1 MMRIITGSAR
11 GVRLDTL
18 EGEMTRPT
26 TERAKEAVFSILRAR
41 TDLSGARVLDLFA
54 GCGQLGLE
62 ALSAGAAH
70 AVLVD
75 QSREAVRVIEKNAA
89 KTRLADRCTILCSDA
104 ASYLRSRRGHEAF
117 DCIFLDP
124 PYAMRAVAATVE
136 DILRVR
142 LLAPGGLIVCESG
155 EPDPLGFGTGTALSG
170 HFSLLREAKYGK
182 AYITLVTAASATGAG
197 GDES

>member
-18 EGEMTRPT
+18 EGDMTRPT
-26 TERAKEAVFSILRAR
+26 TERAKEAIFSSLRVR
-41 TDLSGARVLDLFA
+41 TELSGIRVLDLFA

-75 QSREAVRVIEKNAA
+75 QSREAIRVIERNAA
-89 KTRLADRCTILCSDA
+89 KTRLSDRCTILCSDVA
-104 ASYLRSRRGHEAF
+104 TYLRSRRGQEGF

-124 PYAMRAVAATVE
+124 PYAMKAVAATVE
-136 DILRVR
+136 DILRAR
-142 LLAPGGLIVCESG
+142 LIRPDGLIICESG
-155 EPDPLGFGTGTALSG
+155 EPDPLGFSTQTALSQ
-170 HFSLLREAKYGK
+170 HFVLVKEAKYGK
-182 AYITLVTAASATGAG
+182 AYVTIVTPAATGRDA
-197 GDES
+197 

>member
-41 TDLSGARVLDLFA
+41 TDLSGAQVLDLFA

-75 QSREAVRVIEKNAA
+75 QSRDQMNQENILKY
-89 KTRLADRCTILCSDA
+89 TIGVANDE
-104 ASYLRSRRGHEAF
+104 R
-117 DCIFLDP
+117 
-124 PYAMRAVAATVE
+124 AM
-136 DILRVR
+136 
-142 LLAPGGLIVCESG
+142 
-155 EPDPLGFGTGTALSG
+155 
-170 HFSLLREAKYGK
+170 
-182 AYITLVTAASATGAG
+182 
-197 GDES
+197 

>member
-18 EGEMTRPT
+18 EGDMTRPT
-26 TERAKEAVFSILRAR
+26 TERAKEAIFSSLRVR
-41 TDLSGARVLDLFA
+41 TELSGIRVLDLFA

-75 QSREAVRVIEKNAA
+75 QSREAIRVIERNAA
-89 KTRLADRCTILCSDA
+89 KTRLSDRCTILCSDVA
-104 ASYLRSRRGHEAF
+104 TYLRSRRGQEGF

-124 PYAMRAVAATVE
+124 PYAMKAVAATVE
-136 DILRVR
+136 DILRAR
-142 LLAPGGLIVCESG
+142 LIRPDGLIICESG
-155 EPDPLGFGTGTALSG
+155 EPDPLGFSTQTALSQ
-170 HFSLLREAKYGK
+170 HFALVKEAKYGK
-182 AYITLVTAASATGAG
+182 AYVTIVTPAATGRDA
-197 GDES
+197 

>member
-18 EGEMTRPT
+18 EGDMTRPT
-26 TERAKEAVFSILRAR
+26 TERAKEAIFSSLRVR
-41 TDLSGARVLDLFA
+41 TELSGIRVLDLFA

-75 QSREAVRVIEKNAA
+75 QSREAIRVIERNAA
-89 KTRLADRCTILCSDA
+89 KTHLSDRCTILCSDVA
-104 ASYLRSRRGHEAF
+104 TYLRSRRGQEGF

-124 PYAMRAVAATVE
+124 PYAMKAVAATVE
-136 DILRVR
+136 DILRAR
-142 LLAPGGLIVCESG
+142 LIRPDGLIICESG
-155 EPDPLGFGTGTALSG
+155 EPDPLGFSTQTALSQ
-170 HFSLLREAKYGK
+170 HFALVKEAKYGK
-182 AYITLVTAASATGAG
+182 AYVTIVTPAATGRDA
-197 GDES
+197 

>member
-75 QSREAVRVIEKNAA
+75 QSREAVRVMEKNAA
-89 KTRLADRCTILCSDA
+89 KTLCHA
-104 ASYLRSRRGHEAF
+104 CRSGDGRGHSARPPAGTRRT
-117 DCIFLDP
+117 DCL
-124 PYAMRAVAATVE
+124 
-136 DILRVR
+136 
-142 LLAPGGLIVCESG
+142 
-155 EPDPLGFGTGTALSG
+155 
-170 HFSLLREAKYGK
+170 
-182 AYITLVTAASATGAG
+182 
-197 GDES
+197 

>member
-18 EGEMTRPT
+18 EGEATRPT
-26 TERAKEAVFSILRAR
+26 TERAKEAVFSSLRVR
-41 TDLSGARVLDLFA
+41 MDMNGIRVLDLFA

-75 QSREAVRVIEKNAA
+75 QSREAIRIIERNAA
-89 KTRLADRCTILCSDA
+89 KTHLSDRCTILCSDVA
-104 ASYLRSRRGHEAF
+104 AYLRSRRGKDSF

-124 PYAMRAVAATVE
+124 PYAMRAVASTVE
-136 DILRVR
+136 DILRAR
-142 LLAPGGLIVCESG
+142 LLSPGGLIICESG
-155 EPDPLGFGTGTALSG
+155 EPDPLGFATETALSK
-170 HFSLLREAKYGK
+170 HFTLVKEAKYGK
-182 AYITLVTAASATGAG
+182 AYITVVTHAASATEEMA
-197 GDES
+197 

>member
-18 EGEMTRPT
+18 EGDMTRPT
-26 TERAKEAVFSILRAR
+26 TERAKEAIFSSLRVR
-41 TDLSGARVLDLFA
+41 MELSGIRVLDLFA

-75 QSREAVRVIEKNAA
+75 QSREAIRVIERNAA
-89 KTRLADRCTILCSDA
+89 KTRLSDRCTILCSDVA
-104 ASYLRSRRGHEAF
+104 TYLRSRRGQEGF

-124 PYAMRAVAATVE
+124 PYAMKAVAATVE
-136 DILRVR
+136 DILRAR
-142 LLAPGGLIVCESG
+142 LIRPDGLIICESG
-155 EPDPLGFGTGTALSG
+155 EPDPLGFSTQTALSQ
-170 HFSLLREAKYGK
+170 HFALVKEAKYGK
-182 AYITLVTAASATGAG
+182 AYVTIVTPAATGRDA
-197 GDES
+197 

>member
-26 TERAKEAVFSILRAR
+26 TERAKEAVFSILRA
-41 TDLSGARVLDLFA
+41 
-54 GCGQLGLE
+54 
-62 ALSAGAAH
+62 
-70 AVLVD
+70 
-75 QSREAVRVIEKNAA
+75 
-89 KTRLADRCTILCSDA
+89 
-104 ASYLRSRRGHEAF
+104 
-117 DCIFLDP
+117 
-124 PYAMRAVAATVE
+124 
-136 DILRVR
+136 R

>member
-41 TDLSGARVLDLFA
+41 TDL
-54 GCGQLGLE
+54 
-62 ALSAGAAH
+62 
-70 AVLVD
+70 
-75 QSREAVRVIEKNAA
+75 SREAVRVIEKNAA

-136 DILRVR
+136 DILRAR

>member
-136 DILRVR
+136 DILRAR

-155 EPDPLGFGTGTALSG
+155 EPDPLGSRHGYGTVR
-170 HFSLLREAKYGK
+170 SLLAPARGEVRQGVHHTRDSGIRHRYRGR
-182 AYITLVTAASATGAG
+182 
-197 GDES
+197 

>member
-104 ASYLRSRRGHEAF
+104 ASPALAPGHEAF

-136 DILRVR
+136 DILRAR

-155 EPDPLGFGTGTALSG
+155 E
-170 HFSLLREAKYGK
+170 R
-182 AYITLVTAASATGAG
+182 IRWASARVRHCPVTSRSCARR
-197 GDES
+197 STARRTSHS

>member
-1 MMRIITGSAR
+1 M
-11 GVRLDTL
+11 
-18 EGEMTRPT
+18 
-26 TERAKEAVFSILRAR
+26 
-41 TDLSGARVLDLFA
+41 
-54 GCGQLGLE
+54 
-62 ALSAGAAH
+62 
-70 AVLVD
+70 
-75 QSREAVRVIEKNAA
+75 IEKNAA

-136 DILRVR
+136 DILRAR

>member
-18 EGEMTRPT
+18 EGEATRPT
-26 TERAKEAVFSILRAR
+26 TERAKEAVFSSLRVR
-41 TDLSGARVLDLFA
+41 MDMNGIRVLDLFA

-75 QSREAVRVIEKNAA
+75 QSREAIRIIERNAS
-89 KTRLADRCTILCSDA
+89 KTRLADRCTILCSDVA
-104 ASYLRSRRGHEAF
+104 AYLRSRRGKDSF

-124 PYAMRAVAATVE
+124 PYAMHAVASTVE
-136 DILRVR
+136 DILRAR
-142 LLAPGGLIVCESG
+142 LLSPGGLIICESG
-155 EPDPLGFGTGTALSG
+155 EPDPLGFATETVLSG
-170 HFSLLREAKYGK
+170 HFTLVKEAKYGK
-182 AYITLVTAASATGAG
+182 AYITVVTHAAPAA
-197 GDES
+197 EENA

>member
-18 EGEMTRPT
+18 EGDMTRPT
-26 TERAKEAVFSILRAR
+26 TERAKEAVFSILRTR
-41 TDLSGARVLDLFA
+41 MDFTGTRVLDLFS

-75 QSREAVRVIEKNAA
+75 QSGEAVRVIRRNAD
-89 KTRLADRCTILCSDA
+89 KTRLADRCTILCSDV
-104 ASYLRSRRGHEAF
+104 ASYLRSRRGQEPF

-124 PYAMRAVAATVE
+124 PYAMCAVAATVE
-136 DILRVR
+136 DILRAR

-155 EPDPLGFGTGTALSG
+155 NPDPLGFGTGTDLSR
-170 HFSLLREAKYGK
+170 HFTCLREARYGK
-182 AYITLVTAASATGAG
+182 AYITAVAPASATGG
-197 GDES
+197 GPV